1 MLMGTEN
8 VTAAPADAVPAF
20 QYFDCG
26 GGSAALPSELF
37 PGCCFGEE
45 EDDGGGS
52 GGGGGGDG
60 LRCESS
66 PSAAAAELGFAFAPF
81 LLPSSYCSSPS
92 PSVHCLYCSSDYS
105 SDYCSSNCRRA
116 VRADIIDASLKGR
129 SAEEDD
135 SVAVVAASAAHN

>member
-20 QYFDCG
+20 QYLDGG

-45 EDDGGGS
+45 EGDGGGS

-66 PSAAAAELGFAFAPF
+66 PSAAAAAAAAELGFAFAPF
-81 LLPSSYCSSPS
+81 LHSFYSL
-92 PSVHCLYCSSDYS
+92 PSVHCLYCSD
-105 SDYCSSNCRRA
+105 SSNCRRA

-135 SVAVVAASAAHN
+135 SVAVVAASAHN